1 MVFFDFITHFEH
13 LKTHIMKIKY
23 SLMTIFVIEYGM
35 SDRENSLQ
43 KDYTNEEKHNGENS
57 LGNSGSK
64 VDLNNLIKRVKDEE
78 KRSKR
83 QNIVISAAAL
93 SVVAAF
99 GIILTL

>member
-1 MVFFDFITHFEH
+1 
-13 LKTHIMKIKY
+13 
-23 SLMTIFVIEYGM
+23 M
-35 SDRENSLQ
+35 SDGENSFKNDL
-43 KDYTNEEKHNGENS
+43 KNENNFNGENS
-57 LGNSGSK
+57 LGSSRSK

-93 SVVAAF
+93 SAVAVF

>member
-1 MVFFDFITHFEH
+1 MSEREITSQKKFTKE
-13 LKTHIMKIKY
+13 
-23 SLMTIFVIEYGM
+23 
-35 SDRENSLQ
+35 ENL
-43 KDYTNEEKHNGENS
+43 NGENS
-57 LGNSGSK
+57 LGNHRSK

-93 SVVAAF
+93 SAVAMF